1 MTITTPEPEPPTRE
15 RASDSAAAAAV
26 AAGGERSAPARGEL
40 VLLGAHERKDG
51 RAVPEAAASSSPGG
65 LAPASGAPARRLR
78 LAPPVQLELVS
89 EREGPRPEVVWASLP
104 ERTREAVL
112 MLLARLIGAGA
123 VEQDVV

>member
-15 RASDSAAAAAV
+15 RASDSAAAV

-40 VLLGAHERKDG
+40 VLLGARERKDG
-51 RAVPEAAASSSPGG
+51 RAVPEAAAGSSPGG

>member
-15 RASDSAAAAAV
+15 RASDSAAAV

-40 VLLGAHERKDG
+40 VLLGARERKDG
-51 RAVPEAAASSSPGG
+51 RAVPEAAASSPGG